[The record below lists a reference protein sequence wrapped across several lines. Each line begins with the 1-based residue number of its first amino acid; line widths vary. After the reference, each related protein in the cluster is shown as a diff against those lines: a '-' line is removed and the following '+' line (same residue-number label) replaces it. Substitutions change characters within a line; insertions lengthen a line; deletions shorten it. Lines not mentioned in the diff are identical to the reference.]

1 MNSISTCAISSERV
15 NDLDAGFF
23 EIVRIPR
30 GNDQAMNE
38 RSRGDQTVLERHR
51 VTGSAPLLEMV
62 VVMPR
67 KIPSYL
73 QARLHEEETNHTKRR
88 CRSPKSSR
96 EQYATHS
103 TELISA

>member
-1 MNSISTCAISSERV
+1 MISSERV

-23 EIVRIPR
+23 EIARIPR
-30 GNDQAMNE
+30 GNGQAMNE

-96 EQYATHS
+96 EHYAPHNTK
-103 TELISA
+103 LISRE

>member
-30 GNDQAMNE
+30 GNGQAMNK

-62 VVMPR
+62 VVMLS
-67 KIPSYL
+67 KILSYL
-73 QARLHEEETNHTKRR
+73 EHVSTAKHKKPITPNGVAAALNPHV
-88 CRSPKSSR
+88 SSTQR
-96 EQYATHS
+96 TVQN
-103 TELISA
+103 